1 MNQVLTKTPDWNNLT
16 PDLTDSERIAN
27 PTNSTLRIGDMESN
41 TQTHQFLPDPVQ
53 ELNGNI
59 CRLCDLLEILL
70 DSEAKEIKVQRK
82 IKDEKKE
89 LSELYQKV
97 IS

>member
-1 MNQVLTKTPDWNNLT
+1 
-16 PDLTDSERIAN
+16 
-27 PTNSTLRIGDMESN
+27 MESN
-41 TQTHQFLPDPVQ
+41 TKKHQFLPDPVQ

-82 IKDEKKE
+82 IRDEKKE
-89 LSELYQKV
+89 LSELYKKV
-97 IS
+97 VS

>member
-1 MNQVLTKTPDWNNLT
+1 
-16 PDLTDSERIAN
+16 
-27 PTNSTLRIGDMESN
+27 MESN
-41 TQTHQFLPDPVQ
+41 KKKHQFLPDPVQ

-89 LSELYQKV
+89 LSELYKKV

>member
-1 MNQVLTKTPDWNNLT
+1 
-16 PDLTDSERIAN
+16 
-27 PTNSTLRIGDMESN
+27 MESN
-41 TQTHQFLPDPVQ
+41 TKKHQFLPDPVQ

-70 DSEAKEIKVQRK
+70 DSEAKEMKVQRK

-89 LSELYQKV
+89 LSDLYKKV

>member
-1 MNQVLTKTPDWNNLT
+1 
-16 PDLTDSERIAN
+16 
-27 PTNSTLRIGDMESN
+27 MESN
-41 TQTHQFLPDPVQ
+41 TKKHQFLPDPVQ

-70 DSEAKEIKVQRK
+70 DSEAKEIRVQRK

-89 LSELYQKV
+89 LSELYEKV

>member
-1 MNQVLTKTPDWNNLT
+1 M
-16 PDLTDSERIAN
+16 TDSEQIPN
-27 PTNSTLRIGDMESN
+27 PTDSTIRIVDMESN
-41 TQTHQFLPDPVQ
+41 TKKHHFIPDPVH

-70 DSEAKEIKVQRK
+70 DSEAKEIKIKRK
-82 IKDEKKE
+82 IKEEKKE
-89 LSELYQKV
+89 LSDLYKKV

>member
-1 MNQVLTKTPDWNNLT
+1 MLTKTPDWNNLT
-16 PDLTDSERIAN
+16 PDLTYSEQISN
-27 PTNSTLRIGDMESN
+27 PTNSTIRIVDMESN
-41 TQTHQFLPDPVQ
+41 TKKHQFLPDPVQ

-89 LSELYQKV
+89 LSELYKKV

>member
-1 MNQVLTKTPDWNNLT
+1 
-16 PDLTDSERIAN
+16 
-27 PTNSTLRIGDMESN
+27 MESN
-41 TQTHQFLPDPVQ
+41 TKKHQFLPDPVQ

-59 CRLCDLLEILL
+59 CRLCELLEILL

-89 LSELYQKV
+89 LSDLYKKV

>member
-1 MNQVLTKTPDWNNLT
+1 MLTKTPDWNILT
-16 PDLTDSERIAN
+16 PDLTDSEQIPN
-27 PTNSTLRIGDMESN
+27 PTNFTIRIVDMESN
-41 TQTHQFLPDPVQ
+41 TKKHQFLPDPVQ

-89 LSELYQKV
+89 LSELYEKV

>member
-1 MNQVLTKTPDWNNLT
+1 
-16 PDLTDSERIAN
+16 
-27 PTNSTLRIGDMESN
+27 MESN
-41 TQTHQFLPDPVQ
+41 TKKHQFLPDPVQ

-89 LSELYQKV
+89 LSDLYKKV

>member
-1 MNQVLTKTPDWNNLT
+1 
-16 PDLTDSERIAN
+16 
-27 PTNSTLRIGDMESN
+27 MESN
-41 TQTHQFLPDPVQ
+41 KNKHQFLPDPVQ

>member
-1 MNQVLTKTPDWNNLT
+1 
-16 PDLTDSERIAN
+16 
-27 PTNSTLRIGDMESN
+27 MESN
-41 TQTHQFLPDPVQ
+41 TKKHQFLRDPVQ
-53 ELNGNI
+53 ELNANI

-82 IKDEKKE
+82 IKDEKQE

>member
-1 MNQVLTKTPDWNNLT
+1 
-16 PDLTDSERIAN
+16 
-27 PTNSTLRIGDMESN
+27 MESN
-41 TQTHQFLPDPVQ
+41 TKKHQFLPDPVQ

-82 IKDEKKE
+82 IKDEKQE

>member
-1 MNQVLTKTPDWNNLT
+1 VLTKTPDWNNLT
-16 PDLTDSERIAN
+16 PDLTYSEQISN
-27 PTNSTLRIGDMESN
+27 PTNSTIGWVDMESN
-41 TQTHQFLPDPVQ
+41 TKKHQFLPDPVQ

-82 IKDEKKE
+82 IKDEKEE
-89 LSELYQKV
+89 LSELYKKV
-97 IS
+97 VS

>member
-1 MNQVLTKTPDWNNLT
+1 LTY
-16 PDLTDSERIAN
+16 SEQISN
-27 PTNSTLRIGDMESN
+27 PANSTIRIVDMESN
-41 TQTHQFLPDPVQ
+41 TKKHQFLPDPVQ

-89 LSELYQKV
+89 LSDLYKKV

>member
-1 MNQVLTKTPDWNNLT
+1 
-16 PDLTDSERIAN
+16 
-27 PTNSTLRIGDMESN
+27 MESN
-41 TQTHQFLPDPVQ
+41 TKKHQFLPDPVQ

-89 LSELYQKV
+89 LSELYEKV

>member
-1 MNQVLTKTPDWNNLT
+1 
-16 PDLTDSERIAN
+16 
-27 PTNSTLRIGDMESN
+27 MESN
-41 TQTHQFLPDPVQ
+41 TKKHQFLPDPVQ

>member
-1 MNQVLTKTPDWNNLT
+1 
-16 PDLTDSERIAN
+16 
-27 PTNSTLRIGDMESN
+27 MESN
-41 TQTHQFLPDPVQ
+41 TKKHQFLPDPVQ

-82 IKDEKKE
+82 IKDEKQE
-89 LSELYQKV
+89 LSELYKKV

>member
-1 MNQVLTKTPDWNNLT
+1 M
-16 PDLTDSERIAN
+16 
-27 PTNSTLRIGDMESN
+27 GSN
-41 TQTHQFLPDPVQ
+41 TKKHQFLPDPVQ

>member
-1 MNQVLTKTPDWNNLT
+1 MLTKTPDWNNLT

-27 PTNSTLRIGDMESN
+27 PTNSTIRIVDMESN
-41 TQTHQFLPDPVQ
+41 TKKHQFLPDPVQ

-59 CRLCDLLEILL
+59 CRRWDLLEILL

>member
-1 MNQVLTKTPDWNNLT
+1 
-16 PDLTDSERIAN
+16 
-27 PTNSTLRIGDMESN
+27 MESN
-41 TQTHQFLPDPVQ
+41 TKKHQFLPDPVQ

-70 DSEAKEIKVQRK
+70 DSEAKEIKVKRK

-89 LSELYQKV
+89 LSELYKKV
-97 IS
+97 VS

>member
-1 MNQVLTKTPDWNNLT
+1 
-16 PDLTDSERIAN
+16 
-27 PTNSTLRIGDMESN
+27 MESN
-41 TQTHQFLPDPVQ
+41 TKKHQFLPDPVQ

-82 IKDEKKE
+82 IKDEKEE
-89 LSELYQKV
+89 LSELYKKV
-97 IS
+97 VS

>member
-1 MNQVLTKTPDWNNLT
+1 MTY
-16 PDLTDSERIAN
+16 SEQISN
-27 PTNSTLRIGDMESN
+27 PANSTIRIVDMESN
-41 TQTHQFLPDPVQ
+41 TKKHQFLPDPVQ

-89 LSELYQKV
+89 LSDLYKKV

>member
-1 MNQVLTKTPDWNNLT
+1 
-16 PDLTDSERIAN
+16 
-27 PTNSTLRIGDMESN
+27 MESN
-41 TQTHQFLPDPVQ
+41 TKKHQFLPDPVQ

-70 DSEAKEIKVQRK
+70 DSEAKEIKVQRR

-89 LSELYQKV
+89 LSELYEKV

>member
-1 MNQVLTKTPDWNNLT
+1 
-16 PDLTDSERIAN
+16 
-27 PTNSTLRIGDMESN
+27 MESN
-41 TQTHQFLPDPVQ
+41 TKKHQFLPDPVQ

-89 LSELYQKV
+89 LSELYKKV
-97 IS
+97 VS

>member
-1 MNQVLTKTPDWNNLT
+1 
-16 PDLTDSERIAN
+16 
-27 PTNSTLRIGDMESN
+27 MESN
-41 TQTHQFLPDPVQ
+41 TKKHQFLPDPVQ

-89 LSELYQKV
+89 LSELYKKV

>member
-1 MNQVLTKTPDWNNLT
+1 
-16 PDLTDSERIAN
+16 
-27 PTNSTLRIGDMESN
+27 MESN
-41 TQTHQFLPDPVQ
+41 TKKHHFLPDPVQ
-53 ELNGNI
+53 ELNGNV

-70 DSEAKEIKVQRK
+70 DSEAKEIKVQRR

-89 LSELYQKV
+89 LSELYEKV

>member
-1 MNQVLTKTPDWNNLT
+1 MLTKTPYCNILT
-16 PDLTDSERIAN
+16 PDLTYSERIAN
-27 PTNSTLRIGDMESN
+27 PTNSTIRIVDMESN
-41 TQTHQFLPDPVQ
+41 TKKHQFLPDPVQ

-89 LSELYQKV
+89 LSELYEKV

>member
-16 PDLTDSERIAN
+16 PDLTYSEQISN
-27 PTNSTLRIGDMESN
+27 PTNSTIRIVDMESN
-41 TQTHQFLPDPVQ
+41 TKKHQFLPDPVQ

-89 LSELYQKV
+89 LSELYKKV

>member
-1 MNQVLTKTPDWNNLT
+1 
-16 PDLTDSERIAN
+16 
-27 PTNSTLRIGDMESN
+27 MESN
-41 TQTHQFLPDPVQ
+41 IKKHQFLPDPVQ

>member
-1 MNQVLTKTPDWNNLT
+1 MTY
-16 PDLTDSERIAN
+16 SEQISN
-27 PTNSTLRIGDMESN
+27 PANSTIRIVDMESN
-41 TQTHQFLPDPVQ
+41 TKKHQFLPDPVQ

-59 CRLCDLLEILL
+59 CRLCELLEILL

-89 LSELYQKV
+89 LSDLYKKV